1 MYREVKMTGIDK
13 TKLKN
18 IHAALTKNKLD
29 GLILSD
35 FNDIKYL
42 LGDFFCEGEATIL
55 IHKKGVLAVSRPL
68 YENDAKKAYPQLK
81 FIALEEKQHFEIIK
95 QAKALKFKAVA
106 FDETKEYYAQAK
118 EYKKAGFKTVSN
130 FINSVR
136 ATKTEQEI
144 KIMKEA
150 AQIAYGALLYI
161 KKEIKAGVTERQ
173 IALKI
178 EMFMR
183 ERGATAMS
191 FIPLVS
197 FGANAAN
204 PHHFPD
210 DTKLTKN
217 TAVLLDFGCV
227 YKNYCSDITRCFWYG
242 DKVDP
247 EFQKIL
253 DLAILAHD
261 TVVKK
266 ARYGMTGAEIDS
278 ISRGVIE
285 KAGYGKYFIH
295 RTGHGIGM
303 QDHELADIS
312 ELNKNKIGL
321 NYCFSV
327 EPGIYLQ
334 GKFGVRYEDCFY
346 MTKKGIKQIK

>member
-1 MYREVKMTGIDK
+1 MAGIDK
-13 TKLKN
+13 IKLKN
-18 IHAALTKNKLD
+18 VYSALTKNKLD

-35 FNDIKYL
+35 VNDMKYL
-42 LGDFFCEGEATIL
+42 LGDFFCEGEACIL

-95 QAKALKFKAVA
+95 QAKALKLKAVA
-106 FDETKEYYAQAK
+106 FDEEKEFYAAAK
-118 EYKKAGFKTVSN
+118 YYKKAGFKTVSN
-130 FINSVR
+130 FINLVR

-161 KKEIKAGVTERQ
+161 KKEIKAGVTEKQ

-197 FGANAAN
+197 FGPNGAN

-227 YKNYCSDITRCFWYG
+227 YKGYCSDITRCFWFG
-242 DKVDP
+242 DKIDP
-247 EFQKIL
+247 EYQKIL

-261 TVVKK
+261 TAAKK
-266 ARYGMTGAEIDS
+266 AKYGMTGAQIDALARS
-278 ISRGVIE
+278 IIE

-312 ELNKNKIGL
+312 VLNKNKIGS
-321 NYCFSV
+321 NYCFSI
-327 EPGIYLQ
+327 EPGIYLP